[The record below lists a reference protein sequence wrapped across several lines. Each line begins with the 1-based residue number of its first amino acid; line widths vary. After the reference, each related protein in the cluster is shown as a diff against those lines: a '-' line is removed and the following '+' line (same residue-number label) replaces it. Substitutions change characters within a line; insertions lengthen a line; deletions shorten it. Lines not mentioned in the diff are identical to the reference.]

1 MNALFLHALLFVL
14 GIDFLSAAI
23 PLQLDLSSAH
33 DLTIK
38 PLGKAHFEFTTTGKD
53 PHLFTLPLPSD
64 RDPTPFPV
72 LSFES
77 FSLKTIPGI
86 QIFLAPPVSEEH
98 SLRDATILSSEGW
111 IPFTLDLSRSQHW
124 GQGKQRFRLDFGRQ
138 VGLTFQLRALHLR
151 SFTAAEAR
159 QRKNEAAKATEKR
172 QNEAWWKSYLQ
183 ATFPDQ
189 VSEVVIDHDTVAIHH
204 QVSEPLL
211 LAEIRPWQ
219 SLRKIRLR
227 NNLVWS
233 QQIIKGATKTVIPR
247 FPAGA
252 RYDRLH
258 SRWALF
264 RPTGD
269 SLVLMSHAVH
279 CTDQSSA
286 TQKTIP
292 IPKPSTKKGLPLT
305 WRPEAMGQLDELG
318 IGHGTINIDLC
329 QLLRVPK
336 DQPVLTHRYLGRN
349 FRINLAAVEHLA
361 RTLRFAA
368 ERNYLMGAIIL
379 VSRNPP
385 PELRNILL
393 HPDYLPNGIY
403 SMANLTSPEATLHY
417 SMIIDFLASHF
428 ACKENGFL
436 HYWIIHNEVD
446 AAWVWTN
453 CGKCGPLTMM
463 DSYVKSMRTVHQIAR
478 QYNPQARTFI
488 SLTHFWNSRNVH
500 GPVETM
506 YAPRHLLEILAEHS
520 QAEGNFDWGVAY
532 HPYPRN
538 LRNPRVW
545 EDQVAHHFDTDIIS
559 YKNLE
564 VLPAFLRQEKF
575 LFEGQLRKIHLTEQ
589 GLSNPDNS
597 QEQLQIQAAALA
609 YAMKKV
615 NATEGVEAHILHR
628 WVDHAQE
635 GGLNLGLVQKKPGT
649 ISTAGQKKPSFAVYA
664 AIDTPDEDKTCH
676 FALSLIGTP
685 SWEHLLTSPQSQMTT
700 KGAESR

>member
-1 MNALFLHALLFVL
+1 MKAAFLHALLFLL

-23 PLQLDLSSAH
+23 PLQLDLSTTH

-38 PLGKAHFEFTTTGKD
+38 PLGQAHFEFTTTGSD
-53 PHLFTLPLPSD
+53 PYLLTLPLPENLN
-64 RDPTPFPV
+64 PTPFPV

-77 FSLKTIPGI
+77 FSLKPIPGI

-98 SLRDATILSSEGW
+98 SIRDATIPSSEGW
-111 IPFTLDLSRSQHW
+111 IPFSLDLSCSPHW
-124 GQGKQRFRLDFGRQ
+124 RKGKQRFRLDFGRRA
-138 VGLTFQLRALHLR
+138 GLTFQIRALQLR
-151 SFTAAEAR
+151 SLTAAEIQ
-159 QRKNEAAKATEKR
+159 QRKNEATKAKEQG
-172 QNEAWWKSYLQ
+172 QNEAWWQSYLE
-183 ATFPDQ
+183 ATFADRI
-189 VSEVVIDHDTVAIHH
+189 SKVVVDHDKVTIHH

-219 SLRKIRLR
+219 SLRKIHSQTDLA
-227 NNLVWS
+227 WS
-233 QQIIKGATKTVIPR
+233 QLIIKGATKTVVPR
-247 FPAGA
+247 LPAKTP
-252 RYDRLH
+252 YDRLH
-258 SRWALF
+258 SRWVFF
-264 RPTGD
+264 RAAGD
-269 SLVLMSHAVH
+269 SLKLASHAH
-279 CTDQSSA
+279 YSTDQSSA
-286 TQKTIP
+286 TRKTIP
-292 IPKPSTKKGLPLT
+292 IPKPFTKKGLPLT

-318 IGHGTINIDLC
+318 LGHGTINIDLC

-336 DQPVLTHRYLGRN
+336 DQPALTHRYLGRN
-349 FRINLAAVEHLA
+349 FRINRAAVEHLA

-368 ERNYLMGAIIL
+368 ERHYLMGAIIL

-385 PELRNILL
+385 PELRNVLL

-417 SMIIDFLASHF
+417 GMIIDFLASHF
-428 ACKENGFL
+428 SCKENGFL

-453 CGKCGPLTMM
+453 CGKCGPHTMM
-463 DSYVKSMRTVHQIAR
+463 DSYVKSMRLVHQTAR
-478 QYNPQARTFI
+478 QYNPQARAFI

-500 GPVETM
+500 GPAETM
-506 YAPRHLLEILAEHS
+506 YAPRHLLEILAKHS

-545 EDQVAHHFDTDIIS
+545 EDQVAPHFNTDIIS

-589 GLSNPDNS
+589 GLSNPDNTP
-597 QEQLQIQAAALA
+597 EQLQIQAAALA

-649 ISTAGQKKPSFAVYA
+649 LCTAGRKKPSFAVYA
-664 AIDTPDEDKTCH
+664 AIDTPEEDRTCH
-676 FALSLIGTP
+676 FALSLIGAP
-685 SWEHLLTSPQSQMTT
+685 SWEHLLTAPPPQMTP
-700 KGAESR
+700 KGAKSR